1 MNGGMGD
8 SGLFAV
14 LIVVLLIALVVL
26 AVTATVW
33 LVRSM
38 TVRDSGGRGRS
49 SNETS
54 DS

>member
-1 MNGGMGD
+1 MSGGMD
-8 SGLFAV
+8 ESGVYAV
-14 LIVVLLIALVVL
+14 LVVLLLIALLVL

-38 TVRDSGGRGRS
+38 TVRGSRGNGRS

-54 DS
+54 DP